1 MINKNGERNT
11 AVFYTC
17 GTCNLNCRYC
27 NINKHP
33 ILSIID
39 KELEESFKGD
49 YYFKRVKEYFPR
61 KDMLTDFETWGGE
74 PFLHMD
80 RFYPVL
86 KQLIEY
92 YPYLKSGFSSTNF
105 SYDTWIEQFFGLMD
119 CFALYPYRN
128 FDYHLQLSVDGPEY
142 LNDSNRGIGTTKK
155 CLANFNKL
163 VELLKNNRLSDNIT
177 LNITIKGT
185 LDNEDIKLLND
196 KEKIIEYYQFL
207 EDNFIDPISKLNKNN
222 VNIFYNVPNTAV
234 PSPVTV
240 EDGRIFASF
249 VKKCKEIEKENKYFK
264 YYQRITPYGTGVCQN
279 CLTYKYPYHT
289 CGTGHTSVGFLPNDM
304 ISTCNEGFT
313 QIVEEYQKLANER
326 NTNNNTIVFGKYID
340 ENKVS
345 LCLNDDKYAEHEYK
359 MSLYNKDGAT
369 ARLATSVS
377 LIIAL
382 ALAGQVEKCFINEK
396 NALKGAI
403 FIQSRTSYCIK
414 DNYNRTGSYTL
425 PTVGIYKLLLNG
437 AMQYLQNDDEEL
449 RIEQ

>member
-1 MINKNGERNT
+1 
-11 AVFYTC
+11 
-17 GTCNLNCRYC
+17 
-27 NINKHP
+27 
-33 ILSIID
+33 
-39 KELEESFKGD
+39 
-49 YYFKRVKEYFPR
+49 
-61 KDMLTDFETWGGE
+61 MLTDFETWGGE

-119 CFALYPYRN
+119 CFALYSYRN

-222 VNIFYNVPNTAV
+222 INIFYNVPNTAV

-249 VKKCKEIEKENKYFK
+249 VKKCKEIEKENKSPF
-264 YYQRITPYGTGVCQN
+264 V
-279 CLTYKYPYHT
+279 LVSTYNDEDVIIDGNHVAAAYKELSEEGKNYLVPILYVKKEEIERFEKEHKDYHYKEKT
-289 CGTGHTSVGFLPNDM
+289 YTKT
-304 ISTCNEGFT
+304 
-313 QIVEEYQKLANER
+313 KL
-326 NTNNNTIVFGKYID
+326 ID
-340 ENKVS
+340 E
-345 LCLNDDKYAEHEYK
+345 
-359 MSLYNKDGAT
+359 
-369 ARLATSVS
+369 
-377 LIIAL
+377 
-382 ALAGQVEKCFINEK
+382 
-396 NALKGAI
+396 
-403 FIQSRTSYCIK
+403 
-414 DNYNRTGSYTL
+414 
-425 PTVGIYKLLLNG
+425 
-437 AMQYLQNDDEEL
+437 
-449 RIEQ
+449 